1 MESTDYLVTSISRFT
16 NHKLSFID
24 PIFNK
29 AVFTGISKVD
39 TTAPKATKIESLGID
54 KVVIYFSEAMKAS
67 ITDIS
72 NYSIDEGLSIKKAE
86 TDVFQK

>member
-1 MESTDYLVTSISRFT
+1 MLLLSQDLQTINSTF
-16 NHKLSFID
+16 D

-54 KVVIYFSEAMKAS
+54 KVVFYFSEAMKAS

-72 NYSIDEGLSIKKAE
+72 NYSIDENYLLKKLKQMFLEIK
-86 TDVFQK
+86 